1 MGPLAHP
8 RSLGTAGGGVVLGR
22 RPHPQGGAADGAR
35 PHRDGLARPGRVA
48 RHAAVRV
55 DRGAPGRRPRVV
67 HGVPR
72 LPPPRPAPRASR
84 RYRALPALQRRLR
97 HRMGYHP
104 GAGPRGGTQAG
115 PPHQPPPPPPRAPRR
130 ARPTLRGAHRQPAA
144 PQRRAARPA
153 GPAAASGGSV
163 RTIARLA
170 LLLCAAVA
178 VAAGA
183 QTRATSPVLDAMRT
197 ELTRSLGT
205 FKGQPTA
212 PYFLSYEITEAH
224 TVNVAGSFGAITQS
238 SEHRHRALDVDL
250 RVGDY
255 RFDNT
260 HPLRGGFPG
269 RAFMGFGEGM
279 AQIPVDDD
287 PGAIRAALWYATD
300 RKYKRAVEQLTW
312 VKTNAAVGVAAEDTA
327 PDFSAEPRETFTEPV
342 ARIGVDRRALGRAPA
357 LEPYPGPAILSGRAS
372 AVFFHEVFGHRVEG
386 HRQKLGIEGQ
396 TFKKKVNES
405 VLPPEF
411 SVYFDPTL
419 RRLGGTDLAGFYRYD
434 DEGVKARRVAV
445 VDHGILKTFLM
456 ARSPI
461 EGFAS
466 SNGHGRAQLG
476 LTPVARQSNL
486 VVESAQPHSAA
497 ELKRML
503 IEEIKRENK
512 PYGLLFDDIEG
523 GFTITMRFIPNAFN
537 VMPVMVYRVYPD
549 GREELVRGVDFIGT
563 PLTTF
568 SKIVAA
574 DDQVA
579 VFNGM
584 CGAESGWVPVSA
596 VSPGLLVS
604 QVEVQKKLK
613 SGERPPILPP
623 PFGMAVTP

>member
-1 MGPLAHP
+1 MVA
-8 RSLGTAGGGVVLGR
+8 TKAG
-22 RPHPQGGAADGAR
+22 
-35 PHRDGLARPGRVA
+35 
-48 RHAAVRV
+48 
-55 DRGAPGRRPRVV
+55 
-67 HGVPR
+67 
-72 LPPPRPAPRASR
+72 
-84 RYRALPALQRRLR
+84 
-97 HRMGYHP
+97 
-104 GAGPRGGTQAG
+104 
-115 PPHQPPPPPPRAPRR
+115 
-130 ARPTLRGAHRQPAA
+130 
-144 PQRRAARPA
+144 
-153 GPAAASGGSV
+153 
-163 RTIARLA
+163 LA
-170 LLLCAAVA
+170 LLLWVA
-178 VAAGA
+178 LSASEVPA
-183 QTRATSPVLDAMRT
+183 QSRATSPVLDAMRT
-197 ELTRSLGT
+197 ELARSLAT

-212 PYFLSYEITEAH
+212 PYFLSYEISEAH
-224 TVNVAGSFGAITQS
+224 TLNVAGSFGAVTQS
-238 SEHRHRALDVDL
+238 SERRHRALDVDL

-269 RAFMGFGEGM
+269 RAFMGFDGM
-279 AQIPVDDD
+279 AEIPVDDD

-300 RKYKRAVEQLTW
+300 RRYKRAVEQLTW

-327 PDFSAEPRETFTEPV
+327 PDFSAEPREGYTEPV
-342 ARIGVDRRALGRAPA
+342 AAIGADARAWEDKIRRYTAPFARYGDIYEAEAVFIAEVDTRWYVNSEGTELQTSQPIYRLYISAFSKADDGMELPRYESFWAFAPTGLPSDRVVLAAVQRMIDDLHALRRAPP
-357 LEPYPGPAILSGRAS
+357 LEPYTGPAILSGRAS

-386 HRQKLGIEGQ
+386 HRQKLEIEGQ
-396 TFKKKVNES
+396 TFKKKVNEA
-405 VLPPEF
+405 VLPPAF
-411 SVYFDPTL
+411 SVSFDPTL
-419 RRLGGTDLAGFYRYD
+419 RRLGGTELAGFYRYD
-434 DEGVKARRVAV
+434 DEGVKARRVTV

-461 EGFAS
+461 EGFAA

-476 LTPVARQSNL
+476 LAPVARQSNL
-486 VVESAQPHSAA
+486 VVETTEPHSQA

-503 IEEIKRENK
+503 IDEIKRENK

-613 SGERPPILPP
+613 SQERPPILPP
-623 PFGMAVTP
+623 PIGTAATP

>member
-1 MGPLAHP
+1 MRAELA
-8 RSLGTAGGGVVLGR
+8 RSLT
-22 RPHPQGGAADGAR
+22 
-35 PHRDGLARPGRVA
+35 
-48 RHAAVRV
+48 
-55 DRGAPGRRPRVV
+55 
-67 HGVPR
+67 
-72 LPPPRPAPRASR
+72 
-84 RYRALPALQRRLR
+84 
-97 HRMGYHP
+97 
-104 GAGPRGGTQAG
+104 
-115 PPHQPPPPPPRAPRR
+115 
-130 ARPTLRGAHRQPAA
+130 
-144 PQRRAARPA
+144 
-153 GPAAASGGSV
+153 
-163 RTIARLA
+163 
-170 LLLCAAVA
+170 
-178 VAAGA
+178 
-183 QTRATSPVLDAMRT
+183 
-197 ELTRSLGT
+197 T

-224 TVNVAGSFGAITQS
+224 TLDVAGSFGAITQQ
-238 SEHRHRALDVDL
+238 SERRHRALDVDL

-269 RAFMGFGEGM
+269 RGFSGFGGM
-279 AQIPVDDD
+279 AEIPVDDD
-287 PGAIRAALWYATD
+287 PTAIRAALWYATD
-300 RKYKRAVEQLTW
+300 RRYKRAVEQLTW

-327 PDFSAEPRETFTEPV
+327 PDFSAEPRETYTEPV
-342 ARIGVDRRALGRAPA
+342 ARIAVDARAWEEKIRRYTAPFARYGDIYEAEAVFMAEVDTRWYVNSEGTELQTSQPIYRLYISAFSKADDGMELPRYESFWAFTPEGLPPDRDVLAAVQKMIDDLHALRRAPP
-357 LEPYPGPAILSGRAS
+357 LEPYTGPAILSGRAS

-386 HRQKLGIEGQ
+386 HRQKLDIEGQ
-396 TFKKKVNES
+396 TFKKKVNEA
-405 VLPPEF
+405 VLPPGF

-419 RRLGGTDLAGFYRYD
+419 RRLGGTELAGFYRYD

-445 VDHGILKTFLM
+445 VEHGILKTFLM

-476 LTPVARQSNL
+476 LPPVARQSNL
-486 VVESAQPHSAA
+486 VVETTEPHSQA

-503 IEEIKRENK
+503 IDAIKRENK

-523 GFTITMRFIPNAFN
+523 GFTITMRVIPNAFN

-568 SKIVAA
+568 SKIAAA
-574 DDQVA
+574 DDHVA

-613 SGERPPILPP
+613 SGERPPLLPAP
-623 PFGMAVTP
+623 IGPAATP